1 MDINELTKLLAPTE
15 CKVQCVEQTGSTNT
29 DLLIAARAG
38 DVDRPILRYAQ
49 VQTAGRGTRG
59 RYWTSHAGCITMS
72 VAVPIGDSL
81 NAFAGASL
89 AIGAHIVERLR
100 HFGFDACIKWPND
113 ILLGNGKL
121 AGILVE
127 SAKTPDHQWV
137 LVIGIGFNWKTSDVQ
152 NPSYG
157 ISFLSQHGDL
167 GKELSKRE
175 FWVALL
181 AKAVLQAVE
190 EIRFHGLT
198 PTVMA
203 WDKISAYIAE
213 TVNIIQENVAPYQAR
228 ILGIDTEG
236 RLLIEHDGQRCALIS
251 GSIRQLVPDND
262 CTD

>member
-1 MDINELTKLLAPTE
+1 M
-15 CKVQCVEQTGSTNT
+15 
-29 DLLIAARAG
+29 
-38 DVDRPILRYAQ
+38 
-49 VQTAGRGTRG
+49 
-59 RYWTSHAGCITMS
+59 
-72 VAVPIGDSL
+72 
-81 NAFAGASL
+81 
-89 AIGAHIVERLR
+89 
-100 HFGFDACIKWPND
+100 
-113 ILLGNGKL
+113 
-121 AGILVE
+121 
-127 SAKTPDHQWV
+127 
-137 LVIGIGFNWKTSDVQ
+137 LVIGIGFNWKKSDVQ

-190 EIRFHGLT
+190 EIRFNGLT